1 MTTTQ
6 TTPSAKLL
14 VADDDE
20 AFRTGFIQ
28 LLGRHGYECIGAS
41 SADAA
46 LRLLQTD
53 RFDALIA
60 DVQMPGNTG
69 LEFIR
74 TVARKDVGLPIILL
88 TGQPSVETAIRAVGL
103 PVTAYLLKPPTLEE
117 LLMLLRGSVASYRRL
132 RWVEEG
138 RERLRQWDLQL
149 QEIAQSSHWQKLD
162 DEHRSAGDH
171 FRVTLRH
178 IMMELGTLDQSITAW
193 RRESGVPGSTKESD
207 LIGAIRHTI
216 SVLEQTKQN
225 FKSQRLADLRRQLV
239 NLLEA

>member
-1 MTTTQ
+1 MTTSE

-20 AFRTGFIQ
+20 AFRNGLIK
-28 LLGRHGYECIGAS
+28 LLERHGYECIGAS
-41 SADAA
+41 NADAA

-53 RFDALIA
+53 TFDALIA
-60 DVQMPGNTG
+60 DVQMPGNAG

-74 TVARKDVGLPIILL
+74 TVSKKAVGFPIILL

-103 PVTAYLLKPPTLEE
+103 PVAAYLLKPPTLEE

-149 QEIAQSSHWQKLD
+149 QEIAQSSHWQKFN

-171 FRVTLRH
+171 FRLTLRH
-178 IMMELGTLDQSITAW
+178 IMLELGTLDQSIAAW
-193 RRESGVPGSTKESD
+193 RHGPDHKGGERESNLV
-207 LIGAIRHTI
+207 GAIRHTI
-216 SVLEQTKQN
+216 TVLEQTKQN